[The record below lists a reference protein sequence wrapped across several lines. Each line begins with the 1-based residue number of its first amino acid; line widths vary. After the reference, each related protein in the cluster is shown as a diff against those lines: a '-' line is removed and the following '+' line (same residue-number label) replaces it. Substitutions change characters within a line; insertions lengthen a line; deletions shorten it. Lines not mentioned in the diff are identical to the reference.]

1 MLRSMDRTLS
11 HFRIAGSALLFA
23 SVALAASAA
32 PADIPAVAWA
42 EVRLLG
48 GGMLLALVVGSG
60 RVLAALRTRG
70 RGRLALA
77 ALAMALFQWTFFAA
91 AERAGPVYAALVSTA
106 AAPLAARL
114 LERGA
119 GGAATLLA
127 AALLGTA
134 CAISPP
140 TGITLSLASG
150 ACYAAYTVAASRDAG
165 LAATCAAL
173 IASGLALLPLAF
185 GAPVAALLSPG
196 GLAIGAYVAV
206 AGTTL
211 AYWLYATG
219 LRRVSPAAALAIQ
232 LVQPLATLAAAMA
245 FPGARIDRFAF
256 AAAFLCVA
264 SSAALFIPTLTTKE

>member
-70 RGRLALA
+70 RGRLAVA

-91 AERAGPVYAALVSTA
+91 AERAGPVYAALLSTA
-106 AAPLAARL
+106 AAQLAARL

-140 TGITLSLASG
+140 GIILSLASG

-206 AGTTL
+206 GGTTL